1 MSETVT
7 VPPLLAYFGKD
18 SIKQKYVNR
27 MKNHIKADELV
38 RGIGFEDC
46 KGCAVGCTLD
56 NYNHK
61 SYETELGLPEWLAR
75 LEDTIFEG
83 MSEEKSKQFPL
94 LLLQSI
100 TPGANLDKTY
110 HKFCKYVLT
119 EFADDCGEEPVRKA
133 IEMVLSQ
140 HEKAIKGEIITI
152 PELGRLYSAAWSA
165 AWSAAYD
172 KMADQLIILLKECK
186 VE

>member
-100 TPGANLDKTY
+100 TPVSYT
-110 HKFCKYVLT
+110 HLT
-119 EFADDCGEEPVRKA
+119 LPTKA
-133 IEMVLSQ
+133 
-140 HEKAIKGEIITI
+140 
-152 PELGRLYSAAWSA
+152 
-165 AWSAAYD
+165 
-172 KMADQLIILLKECK
+172 
-186 VE
+186 